1 MKASYS
7 YTLLFC
13 LLAAFVSAQPSS
25 IYNDDP
31 EQRVPL
37 GFEKPAY
44 GFIDAS
50 GKTVDRFRVE
60 PPSWWVGMNDPILE
74 VLIYDANVRDLNPRI
89 QYPGVVVQSAT
100 RLQNPNY
107 LFLKLHIEPG
117 TEPGQFNIELLKG
130 ETVAKFYPYSL
141 ESRKSD
147 MQRIQGLDNSDLI
160 YLILP
165 DRFANGDASN
175 DSFDQL
181 NQVGINRDKMFFRH
195 GGDLRG
201 VLDRLDYLE
210 DLGVTALWLN
220 PVLEND
226 QHYESYHGYA
236 ITDHYQIDPRFG
248 SNEDYL
254 ELVEACHARG
264 MKVVMD
270 IIHNHTGDQHWFI
283 RDLPDVSWIHQHKE
297 FIRTTYRAPTLMDPY
312 AAQDDVE
319 RMSKGWF
326 DNHMPDLNQQ
336 HPQLATYLIQ
346 NNLWWTEYSGHDAY
360 RIDTYAYPD
369 QQFMADWGKR
379 MQLEHPSLSF
389 FGETWVH
396 GPAVQAQFT
405 QNNNLREGYNSY
417 LPAVT
422 DFQLYY
428 AINEAL
434 NKPQGWTD
442 GVARLYFT
450 MAQDFLYED
459 PYRNV
464 VFLDNHDLSRIFSVM
479 GEDMRKFKSSIAWLF
494 TTRGIPMLY
503 YGTEIL
509 MKNFDHPDGKVRED
523 FPGGWSNDPVN
534 KFEASGRNAMEQEA
548 FEYIRGL
555 AKFRKATPALHRGK
569 LTQFVPENGIYVY
582 CRQHESQRILIVMN
596 TNNEPV
602 TLPTARFEE
611 CTGQHKQAKIQP
623 GGEVIENL
631 SELTLE
637 PFTTLILE
645 LL

>member
-1 MKASYS
+1 MKATSS
-7 YTLLFC
+7 LTLFLCLF
-13 LLAAFVSAQPSS
+13 AATIFAQPVS

-50 GKTVDRFRVE
+50 GKTVDRVRVE
-60 PPSWWVGMNDPILE
+60 PPNWWVGMNDPILE
-74 VLIYDANVRDLNPRI
+74 LLIYDANVRDLNPRI
-89 QYPGVVVQSAT
+89 QYPGVVLQSTT

-117 TEPGQFNIELLKG
+117 TKPGQFNIELMKG
-130 ETVAKFYPYSL
+130 ETVAKSYPYRL
-141 ESRKSD
+141 DSRKRD
-147 MQRIQGLDNSDLI
+147 EKRIQGLDNSDLI

-165 DRFANGDASN
+165 DRFANGDPSN
-175 DSFDQL
+175 DSFDAM

-195 GGDLRG
+195 GGDLEG

-254 ELVEACHARG
+254 KLVEACHARG
-264 MKVVMD
+264 MKVIMD

-312 AAQDDVE
+312 AAQDDVQ
-319 RMSKGWF
+319 RMSNGWF

-369 QQFMADWGKR
+369 QQFMADWGMR
-379 MQLEHPSLSF
+379 MQLEHPKLSF

-405 QNNNLREGYNSY
+405 QNNNLRKGYNSH

-442 GVARLYFT
+442 GAARLYFT

-534 KFEASGRNAMEQEA
+534 KFGSSGRNAMEQEA

-555 AKFRKATPALHRGK
+555 AKFRKETPALHRGK

-582 CRQHESQRILIVMN
+582 CRQHEDQRILVVMN
-596 TNNEPV
+596 TNNE
-602 TLPTARFEE
+602 TRTITTERYRECIGQYSTA
-611 CTGQHKQAKIQP
+611 KAQP
-623 GGEVIENL
+623 GGEMLESL

-637 PFTTLILE
+637 PYTTLILE
-645 LL
+645 LQ